1 MSAIVR
7 SEVHPRRVA
16 LRLLALASLVLT
28 SAPVNSQQQWEHVPI
43 VGATLG
49 ETPVHLNPWLRPGVL
64 RVVISGERTAEWAVR
79 LDYGSAG
86 QLVLDAES
94 SEARTVRSQG
104 NNLVVDVPLITGAE
118 LTAHINQV
126 GLQVRILEAI
136 TLVGTFPEQ
145 MIEESKVRLIGST
158 SSPEERRLTDALA
171 KVELLGVGGKI
182 LGLCTAFRVS
192 KGYWLTAAHCAYRDE
207 TRASGP
213 IVEKLRMQTGA
224 VAGALGSTP
233 FIGSPV
239 ASGIHTLPVT
249 AQSVVRGS
257 DLDYVLLEAPKDP
270 GGATMLIDTA
280 SPVVGDGLALY
291 HYWGGNIPPA
301 AGFSKSEGDSCKVLR
316 RIGPDNDFSRPDLCP
331 AAIQHGCSSQAGS
344 SGAPL
349 VNASGQLVALHYGAG
364 KTSKF
369 NCAIPTATVLSHL
382 CKSNPSL
389 ARKVTSCP

>member
-1 MSAIVR
+1 MPAIGR
-7 SEVHPRRVA
+7 SKVHPRRAVLTLFA
-16 LRLLALASLVLT
+16 LISVLT
-28 SAPVNSQQQWEHVPI
+28 SASVGSQQQWEHVPMD
-43 VGATLG
+43 GTMLG
-49 ETPVHLNPWLRPGVL
+49 ETPVRLQPWLRPGVL
-64 RVVISGERTAEWAVR
+64 RVVISGARKAEWAVR
-79 LDYGSAG
+79 LDYGGAG

-94 SEARTVRSQG
+94 SEARMVRSQG
-104 NNLVVDVPLITGAE
+104 NNLVVDVPLIAGAE

-126 GLQVRILEAI
+126 GLQVRILEAV

-145 MIEESKVRLIGST
+145 MIEASKVRLISST
-158 SSPEERRLTDALA
+158 SSPDERRLADALA
-171 KVELLGVGGKI
+171 KVELLGVGGEI

-207 TRASGP
+207 TRIGGP
-213 IVEKLRMQTGA
+213 IVERLRMQTGA
-224 VAGALGSTP
+224 VAGTLGAAP
-233 FIGSPV
+233 FIGSAV
-239 ASGIHTLPVT
+239 ASGIRTLPVT
-249 AQSVVRGS
+249 AQSVVRRS

-270 GGATMLIDTA
+270 GGATMLIDTT
-280 SPVVGDGLALY
+280 SPEMGDGLALF

-301 AGFSKSEGDSCKVLR
+301 AGFSISEGESCKVLR

-349 VNASGQLVALHYGAG
+349 VNASGQLAALHYGAG

-369 NCAIPTATVLSHL
+369 NCAIPTATILLHL
-382 CKSNPSL
+382 CQSNPSL